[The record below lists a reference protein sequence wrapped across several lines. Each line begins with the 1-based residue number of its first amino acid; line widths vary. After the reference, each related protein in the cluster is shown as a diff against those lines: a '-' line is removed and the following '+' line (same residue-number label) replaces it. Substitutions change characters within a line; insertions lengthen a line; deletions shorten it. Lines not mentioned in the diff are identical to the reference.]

1 MDDGS
6 GDDDV
11 EDSKTE
17 DISDGKDNSAAVPT
31 TTSEQPQG
39 IFWAC
44 RFHPWDFFLY
54 SNRAGDKR
62 GDRDSPSSITHCSH
76 F

>member
-17 DISDGKDNSAAVPT
+17 DISDGKDNSGAVPT

-39 IFWAC
+39 IFWIA
-44 RFHPWDFFLY
+44 DFIHGIFFIILF
-54 SNRAGDKR
+54 
-62 GDRDSPSSITHCSH
+62 PV